1 MIKPEPVLSLEELT
15 REAGR
20 LLDEMGLLRAQ
31 GDGRVAAAPDARTVR
46 YYGTL
51 GLVDRPGI
59 VEREARYG
67 RRHLL
72 QLVAVKSLQ
81 ARGLPLADVQ
91 ARLYGCSN
99 SELEN
104 LLKAVSQERPQTA
117 AQTPLRWREL
127 TVEPGLKILVED
139 GWVSR
144 LSPAA
149 LEERIRAA
157 VAALNTPE
165 GGSHGRD

>member
-1 MIKPEPVLSLEELT
+1 MMKPEPAMSLDELT
-15 REAGR
+15 SEAGR
-20 LLDEMGLLRAQ
+20 RLEDMGLLQAQ
-31 GDGRVAAAPDARTVR
+31 ADGRVAAAPDARTVR

-72 QLVAVKSLQ
+72 QLVAVKALQ

-104 LLKAVSQERPQTA
+104 LLKAVAQERPPTP

-127 TVEPGLKILVED
+127 TVEPGLKIMVED

-157 VAALNTPE
+157 LAALNTPE
-165 GGSHGRD
+165 GGSHGRT

>member
-1 MIKPEPVLSLEELT
+1 MMNPDPAMSLEELT
-15 REAGR
+15 LEVGR
-20 LLDEMGLLRAQ
+20 RLEEIGLLQAQ
-31 GDGRVAAAPDARTVR
+31 ADGRVTAAPDARMVR

-51 GLVDRPGI
+51 GLVDRPVI

-72 QLVAVKSLQ
+72 QLVAVKALQ

-104 LLKAVSQERPQTA
+104 LLKAVSQDRPQPQA
-117 AQTPLRWREL
+117 IRPLRWREV
-127 TVEPGLKILVED
+127 TVEPGFKIMVEE
-139 GWVSR
+139 GWASR

-157 VAALNTPE
+157 VAALSTPE
-165 GGSHGRD
+165 GGSHGRA

>member
-1 MIKPEPVLSLEELT
+1 MNNLEPAMSLEELT
-15 REAGR
+15 RTAGR
-20 LLDEMGLLRAQ
+20 QLEDMGLLQAQ
-31 GDGRVAAAPDARTVR
+31 PDGRVTAAPDARTVR

-59 VEREARYG
+59 VDREARYG

-72 QLVAVKSLQ
+72 QLVAVKALQ

-104 LLKAVSQERPQTA
+104 LLKAVTQDRPKPPAVQ
-117 AQTPLRWREL
+117 PLRWREV
-127 TVEPGLKILVED
+127 TVEPGFKILVED
-139 GWVSR
+139 GWASR

-157 VAALNTPE
+157 LSALTTPE
-165 GGSHGRD
+165 GGSHGRP

>member
-1 MIKPEPVLSLEELT
+1 MKEMDSTMSLDDLT

-20 LLDEMGLLRAQ
+20 LLQEMSLLAAQ
-31 GDGRVAAAPDARTVR
+31 ADGRVTAAPDARMVR

-51 GLVDRPGI
+51 GLVDRPRI

-72 QLVAVKSLQ
+72 QLVAVKALQ

-99 SELEN
+99 SELET
-104 LLKAVSQERPQTA
+104 LLKAVSEDAPRATA
-117 AQTPLRWREL
+117 VRPLRWREL
-127 TVEPGLKILVED
+127 TVEPGFKIMVED
-139 GWVSR
+139 GWASR

-157 VAALNTPE
+157 LSALSSPE
-165 GGSHGRD
+165 GGSHGRP